1 MFLINESKT
10 LRAIAAGNT
19 AALRQLYEKY
29 GKEMYKYALSIVKNH
44 QSAEDIVHDS
54 FVCIME
60 KANTYNGGKEKN
72 WIMRIVHNVS
82 IDYIKCASREISS
95 EHIPSSKNK
104 EDRFY
109 DIIHSIPDTIDR
121 QIIILRI
128 DAGYKI
134 KEIAELLEVSPNAV
148 SKRYRRILK
157 KLENVLKNT

>member
-60 KANTYNGGKEKN
+60 KANTY
-72 WIMRIVHNVS
+72 S
-82 IDYIKCASREISS
+82 DC
-95 EHIPSSKNK
+95 
-104 EDRFY
+104 
-109 DIIHSIPDTIDR
+109 
-121 QIIILRI
+121 Q
-128 DAGYKI
+128 
-134 KEIAELLEVSPNAV
+134 
-148 SKRYRRILK
+148 
-157 KLENVLKNT
+157 